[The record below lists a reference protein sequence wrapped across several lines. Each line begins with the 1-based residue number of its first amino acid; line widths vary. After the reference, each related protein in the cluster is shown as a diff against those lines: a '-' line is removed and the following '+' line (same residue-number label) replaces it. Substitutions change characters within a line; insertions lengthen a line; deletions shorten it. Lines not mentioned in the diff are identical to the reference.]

1 MKKTIAIILLLL
13 VTTVLKAQDTSTLTY
28 TKVYNDLKSLTAH
41 STSRVDS
48 VLTDATRIVK
58 SGAESTWTILVNQQR
73 VIGYTYG
80 ILLILSLFTIYLL
93 LRYLKTF
100 VSIYK
105 LNDIENINKSLGLCI
120 LSMLLIIVLVLFNAS
135 HVMTITTGI
144 FNPEYGALQQL
155 YSIAVK

>member
-1 MKKTIAIILLLL
+1 MLLF
-13 VTTVLKAQDTSTLTY
+13 VTSTTVLKAQDTSTLTY
-28 TKVYNDLKSLTAH
+28 TKVYNDIKSLTMH
-41 STSRVDS
+41 STSRIDS

-80 ILLILSLFTIYLL
+80 ILLLLSLITISFLFKYLFKLCISSDAINNNYTLSILSI
-93 LRYLKTF
+93 
-100 VSIYK
+100 
-105 LNDIENINKSLGLCI
+105 LCI
-120 LSMLLIIVLVLFNAS
+120 IILIAFNAS
-135 HVMTITTGI
+135 HIMTITTGI